1 MEIEEWE
8 PIVETDRYEA
18 STYGCIRNVKTGLI
32 LRGTL
37 DERGRLKVLL
47 HINGRPCSRYVK
59 RLVAEAFWGKIP
71 EGFFVYQKNGD
82 TTNCAIDNLELGTRS
97 EIIKH
102 SYTVGKRNA
111 NNMRAVRCVDTGER
125 YSSIAECSRR
135 TGLNQSTICRNVNG
149 STYRTKSGRRF
160 EPIDI

>member
-1 MEIEEWE
+1 MEEWE
-8 PIVETDRYEA
+8 PITETDRYEA
-18 STYGCIRNVKTGLI
+18 SNYGRIRNIKTGLI

-47 HINGRPCSRYVK
+47 HINGKPCSRFVK

-71 EGFFVYQKNGD
+71 EGFFVYQENGNSTD
-82 TTNCAIDNLELGTRS
+82 CTIDNLRLGTRS

-102 SYTVGKRNA
+102 AYDIGKRKA
-111 NNMRAVRCVDTGER
+111 NNIRAVRCVETGER

-135 TGLNQSTICRNVNG
+135 TGLNHSTICRNVNG
-149 STYRTKSGRRF
+149 STYQTKYGQRF
-160 EPIDI
+160 EPID